1 MSSPHYLRFVQALV
15 LAAAVPACSD
25 AAPEDATPSNDPAP
39 TETSQHADAPRTIPT
54 GTVAST
60 TTTTV
65 DASVDSSLPHT
76 SGPIAPPEL
85 A

>member
-15 LAAAVPACSD
+15 LAAAGSACSD
-25 AAPEDATPSNDPAP
+25 AAPEDTSPTNDPAP
-39 TETSQHADAPRTIPT
+39 AETSQHAEAPRTIPT
-54 GTVAST
+54 AAAVASAT
-60 TTTTV
+60 TQ

-76 SGPIAPPEL
+76 SGPIVPPEL